1 MTAERA
7 FGRLQRNCNE
17 KTDQQEN
24 KKKTRKGEY
33 QHESPHRTPRFA
45 RSFHHP
51 RVRPARR
58 ANDGHPKNRSSKV
71 LRKTQNPRWLLG
83 RPSHNQPA
91 TSRNGWLPWAS
102 HVPRDFHG

>member
-7 FGRLQRNCNE
+7 FRKAPKKLQRKKQTNR
-17 KTDQQEN
+17 KTR
-24 KKKTRKGEY
+24 RKGEY
-33 QHESPHRTPRFA
+33 QHANPHRTPRFA

-71 LRKTQNPRWLLG
+71 FRENQNPRRFLG

-91 TSRNGWLPWAS
+91 ASRNGWLPRAS
-102 HVPRDFHG
+102 HFSRDF